1 MRILGIDPGCTV
13 TGYGLIEEEGH
24 KLKAI
29 KWGTIKS
36 PSQENYTKRIKFIYD
51 HLFEIIQDYKP
62 DVVAL
67 EEIFFAKNIKSAMV
81 LGLARGAAIMA
92 AANLKVDIAEYSAL
106 QVKQSVVGYGR
117 ADKEQVQQMVI
128 QLLGLGKSPFQ
139 HDASD
144 ALAAAICH
152 NNSQAFQNR
161 IDRAI
166 KK

>member
-1 MRILGIDPGCTV
+1 MRVLGIDPGCTV
-13 TGYGLIEEEGH
+13 TGYGIIEEEKN

-29 KWGTIKS
+29 KWGTIKTS
-36 PSQENYTKRIKFIYD
+36 PKDNYPKRIKFIYD
-51 HLFEIIQDYKP
+51 NIFEVIQDYKP
-62 DVVAL
+62 DVVAV
-67 EEIFFAKNIKSAMV
+67 EEIFFAKNVKSAMV

-92 AANLKVDIAEYSAL
+92 AANSKIDIAEYSAL

-117 ADKEQVQQMVI
+117 ADKEQVQHMVI
-128 QLLGLGKSPFQ
+128 QLLGLGKTPFQ

-144 ALAAAICH
+144 ALAVAICH
-152 NNSQAFQNR
+152 NNTHAFQNR